1 MLYKVH
7 LDKELSKSRVFNS
20 FQYPFTSLN
29 NEFSSPDTVTHR
41 LHVCLGDEVALR
53 DAARHAHH
61 VGLRHAELLVLG
73 VALLN
78 LHLLVVREEGRAVL

>member
-29 NEFSSPDTVTHR
+29 NEFSSPDIVTHR
-41 LHVCLGDEVALR
+41 LHVCLGDEVTLR

-61 VGLRHAELLVLG
+61 VGLRHADLLVLG

>member
-1 MLYKVH
+1 M
-7 LDKELSKSRVFNS
+7 N
-20 FQYPFTSLN
+20 
-29 NEFSSPDTVTHR
+29 SPDKVTHC
-41 LHVCLGDEVALR
+41 LQVCLGDEVALR

>member
-1 MLYKVH
+1 M
-7 LDKELSKSRVFNS
+7 N
-20 FQYPFTSLN
+20 
-29 NEFSSPDTVTHR
+29 SPDKVTHR
-41 LHVCLGDEVALR
+41 LQVCLGDEVALR

-78 LHLLVVREEGRAVL
+78 LHLLVVREEGRAVLW